1 MPKCKICKEPFVKI
15 RPIQPTCK
23 SYECMVAFAKNVAEK
38 AIVRKKKAQTKV
50 LKEKTTNWKNKLQT
64 KVQEIARLIDKGQPC
79 LSKKT
84 TKCRFNGGHVFAK
97 GREKQMRFN
106 LANIHRQS
114 AQSNKWENDDAN
126 FRKGIIDEYGQR
138 YFDFIESLKQ
148 TPQPHYKEIE
158 YMEFY
163 QRACKIANELKKADQ
178 TYSLQERIELRN
190 RYNLEIGIYEENYC
204 VFVSL

>member
-1 MPKCKICKEPFVKI
+1 MPKCKICDEPFVKT
-15 RPIQPTCK
+15 RPIQPTCL
-23 SYECMVAFAKNVAEK
+23 SSTCMYAY
-38 AIVRKKKAQTKV
+38 AIAYANKRIERKKKAETKV

-84 TKCRFNGGHVFAK
+84 TNCRFNGGHVFAK
-97 GREKQMRFN
+97 GREKQMRFS
-106 LANIHRQS
+106 LHNIHRQS

-163 QRACKIANELKKADQ
+163 QRACNVANYLRKLNKEY
-178 TYSLQERIELRN
+178 TLQERIELRN
-190 RYNLEIGIYEENYC
+190 DINIEIGIYEEKYC
-204 VFVSL
+204 VFTLN